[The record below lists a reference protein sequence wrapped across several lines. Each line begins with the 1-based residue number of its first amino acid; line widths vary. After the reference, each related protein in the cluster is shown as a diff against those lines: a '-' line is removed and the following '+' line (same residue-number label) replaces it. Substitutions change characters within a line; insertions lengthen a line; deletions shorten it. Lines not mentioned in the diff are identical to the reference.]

1 MADPWKV
8 LVFRKGGVCDSCGAT
23 LSIGVKGKWNSST
36 KKVRCLEHGVTAQPQ
51 VIAEE
56 SREEEPNRGTAG
68 KSAREKYSELH
79 IAEEENV
86 RQRFGRFKRLG
97 EVAVFLHDDSQKTA
111 NWKVGSVGEEVVGVR
126 LDLLAQEVSFVVLHD
141 RRRPPTKANIDH
153 MVVTSGGVYIVDS
166 KNYEG
171 QIEVRQPGWFSGEPA
186 QLFINGRNRTKIV
199 DGVKK
204 QVAQVESVLLNSETQ
219 MPVFGVLT
227 FVVGPLHLFI
237 VQEKISGVFLST
249 QRGIEKIL
257 RQPGPHSVEDIQA
270 TARLLALKFPEA

>member
-8 LVFRKGGVCDSCGAT
+8 LVFRKDGICDSCGAA
-23 LSIGVKGKWNSST
+23 LPAGVRGQWNPLT
-36 KKVRCLEHGVTAQPQ
+36 KTIRCLEHAANAQSQ
-51 VIAEE
+51 VIVEE
-56 SREEEPNRGTAG
+56 LIEPAPYRGTAG
-68 KSAREKYSELH
+68 RSAKEKYSELH
-79 IAEEENV
+79 AVEEENI
-86 RQRFGRFKRLG
+86 RKRYGRFKRLG
-97 EVAVFLHDDSQKTA
+97 DAAVFLHDDSQKTA
-111 NWKVGSVGEEVVGVR
+111 NWKVGSVGEEVVGGR
-126 LDLLAQEVSFVVLHD
+126 LDLLAQELDFEVLHD

-153 MVVTSGGVYIVDS
+153 LVETPAGVFVVDA

-171 QIEVRQPGWFSGEPA
+171 QIEVRQPGWFSGDPE

-204 QVAQVESVLLNSETQ
+204 QVVQVESVLLNTQIQ

-237 VQEKISGVFLST
+237 VQEKTSGIFLST

-257 RQPGPHSVEDIQA
+257 RRPGSHSVADIKSIA
-270 TARLLALKFPEA
+270 KLLALQFPEA